1 LETLGDKVAVREGSL
16 ATGRA
21 AMPCEGQQH
30 TGRKN
35 DMARISRLEKNLS
48 AARTGLVMFDTLN
61 GYLHPDN
68 PDKVKFLAERNILPN
83 MQRLLAGARKVG
95 MTTFYPSGAHAP
107 DGSDSVARLTDT
119 DMDLKPKVAGDKPF
133 FPRFHKG
140 SKDSEIAAEVA
151 PIAGDVV
158 VPKHRWNSFFQTDLD
173 LHFRVRGIETMIIA
187 GGSTD
192 VGIASTVYAA
202 RDMDY
207 GIVVIRDC
215 CYSAR
220 GNNNDFFMDRVF
232 PRMGRVMTVDQAV
245 ALMVP

>member
-1 LETLGDKVAVREGSL
+1 MGPVRMRCETRISEAGDKDE
-16 ATGRA
+16 
-21 AMPCEGQQH
+21 
-30 TGRKN
+30 
-35 DMARISRLEKNLS
+35 MARVSRLEKNLS
-48 AARTGLVMFDTLN
+48 AARTGLVMFDTLH
-61 GYLHPDN
+61 GYLHPSD
-68 PDKVKFLAERNILPN
+68 PAKVKFLADRNILPN

-95 MTTFYPSGAHAP
+95 MTAFYPSGAHAE

-119 DMDLKPKVAGDKPF
+119 DMDLRPQGAADKPIK
-133 FPRFHKG
+133 PRFHKG
-140 SKDSEIAAEVA
+140 SRDSEIAAEVA

-158 VPKHRWNSFFQTDLD
+158 VPKHRWNSFYQTDLD

-192 VGIASTVYAA
+192 VGIASTVFAA

-220 GNNNDFFMDRVF
+220 GNNNEFFLDRVF
-232 PRMGRVMTVDQAV
+232 PRMGRVMTADEAV